1 MATSTA
7 CFLLLASSALAWQ
20 PLSVQ
25 PRKSVSVA
33 AALDR
38 RHFLETPAAFAAV
51 ALTSSALVGAPAPSY
66 AEGGVTP
73 SGVKY
78 EIMTPAKPGA
88 LKPALGD
95 LCAVR
100 FQGSYKGVA
109 FDDILSV
116 SMCCS

>member
-1 MATSTA
+1 M
-7 CFLLLASSALAWQ
+7 
-20 PLSVQ
+20 SVQ
-25 PRKSVSVA
+25 PRKAVSV

-116 SMCCS
+116 RMYCS